1 MRISRWL
8 TLLRLLSLN
17 NEDCSNARSTTGM
30 TWIPVERV
38 GWFPVNVQEG
48 GMPQILTGSL
58 PSLILFMHLILT
70 KQKLESGNIWTK
82 LTRIRIQNLY
92 FFTEYHAIKHLI
104 LISIQFRRNHFFKF

>member
-38 GWFPVNVQEG
+38 GWYPVNVQEG

-82 LTRIRIQNLY
+82 LTRTRTQN
-92 FFTEYHAIKHLI
+92 H
-104 LISIQFRRNHFFKF
+104 HF